1 MGWLTCHTPYLTAHP
16 SELNSNSKSTV
27 LPFWPPSSGTPHL
40 PPSPPFRKRCAGL
53 GAPRSHCPDLCF
65 LHRNTLS
72 EPYPPSGLAV
82 SLGRGTRPVFRAARH
97 TSCARRRES
106 SREAAEGIFLRG
118 SLTTRGHFH
127 HSSGAQL
134 RNLSSQAAE
143 HVASP
148 FRDGHAAARGRGHHC
163 TQATA
168 SFRSPQ
174 RQVFASHKGPTAHWC
189 LPG

>member
-1 MGWLTCHTPYLTAHP
+1 MADVPHSPSDRSPFRAQLEEQVHCPSFLATILRHTPP
-16 SELNSNSKSTV
+16 
-27 LPFWPPSSGTPHL
+27 PPSL
-40 PPSPPFRKRCAGL
+40 PFRKRCAGL
-53 GAPRSHCPDLCF
+53 GTRSHCPDLCF
-65 LHRNTLS
+65 LHRNMLS

-82 SLGRGTRPVFRAARH
+82 SLGRGMRPVFRAARH
-97 TSCARRRES
+97 TSCALRRES
-106 SREAAEGIFLRG
+106 SREAAKGILLRG

-127 HSSGAQL
+127 HSSGARLL

-148 FRDGHAAARGRGHHC
+148 FRDGHAAARGHHC

-168 SFRSPQ
+168 WFHSPQ